1 MAWPRRTPRYGR
13 VLPIH
18 RWQGRTRGQRL
29 WAALK
34 WWLGAA
40 LLIAAMWQVS
50 QSWPGRI
57 APAAMP
63 TGSTEVIAGPFVR
76 CGARRAAG
84 CVPDGD
90 TLIIGTRKIRII
102 GIDAPEL
109 HPSRCPAEAEKG
121 EAAAQALLNLVNQG
135 PFTVAGPSPVVRD
148 EYGRELRHLL
158 RARSDGSV
166 QSIADDL
173 VATGT
178 VRPYLHGARDPWC

>member
-1 MAWPRRTPRYGR
+1 MVWPRRTPNYGR
-13 VLPIH
+13 VLPTH
-18 RWQGRTRGQRL
+18 RWQGQSRLGRL

-40 LLIAAMWQVS
+40 LLIAAMGLVAQ
-50 QSWPGRI
+50 QWPGRI
-57 APAAMP
+57 APDAMP
-63 TGSTEVIAGPFVR
+63 PGPTEAISGPFVR
-76 CGARRAAG
+76 CGQGRAAG

-109 HPSRCPAEAEKG
+109 HPSRCPAEAEQG
-121 EAAAQALLNLVNQG
+121 EAAAQALLTLVNQG
-135 PFTVAGPSPVVRD
+135 PFTLAGPSPVVRD

-158 RARSDGSV
+158 RVRPDGSV

-178 VRPYLHGARDPWC
+178 VRPYLHGTRDPWC